1 MFFSEDQTAAAI
13 DIIHMVETA
22 AKEKKPLP
30 KPEDVARW
38 ENDSNAGNEDAYK
51 QLMCAKLQMLSPALP
66 EGSGTSNTDR
76 LWDTILSGRLE
87 GILVVNSLDYEK
99 AYDGYVWP
107 PKLGSYFE
115 RWASAAVKNELVK
128 AIADGWKL

>member
-1 MFFSEDQTAAAI
+1 MFFSEEQTATAI

-30 KPEDVARW
+30 KPEEVVRW
-38 ENDSNAGNEDAYK
+38 ENDAKAGNEDAYK
-51 QLMCAKLQMLSPALP
+51 QLMSAKLQMLFPALP
-66 EGSGTSNTDR
+66 RSSGTSNTDR
-76 LWDTILSGRLE
+76 LWHTIISGRLE

-115 RWASAAVKNELVK
+115 RWASAAVKNELVR
-128 AIADGWKL
+128 AIAGGWTL